1 MFDVHS
7 FRFSPSSFTSFSL
20 LAAASLSLALAV
32 IASLA
37 ASCAIDS
44 DSLKCANCGGVSG
57 VDEWW

>member
-1 MFDVHS
+1 M
-7 FRFSPSSFTSFSL
+7 FSPPLTSFSL